1 MSRCIPEHTDRVGS
15 IRQTPPAACQN
26 HEIERA
32 RWTEQV
38 MIAEPLWEYEVIL
51 DIGISMNQ
59 YYDMLS
65 KLRGLPV
72 TKQYIIGGHKMP

>member
-1 MSRCIPEHTDRVGS
+1 
-15 IRQTPPAACQN
+15 
-26 HEIERA
+26 
-32 RWTEQV
+32 